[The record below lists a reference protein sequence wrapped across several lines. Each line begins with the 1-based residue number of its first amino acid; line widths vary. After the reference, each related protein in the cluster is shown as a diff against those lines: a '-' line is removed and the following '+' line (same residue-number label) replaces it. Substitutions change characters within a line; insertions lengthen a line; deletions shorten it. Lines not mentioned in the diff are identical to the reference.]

1 MASLR
6 KLQQLV
12 KVSQVHH
19 HCNYPQSIR
28 RDMAISCVI
37 PTFWKLSA
45 VLPLADCKG
54 QQAALASVLLPL
66 LCGLPAAE
74 GNRMFIISQPPS
86 VAKTSD
92 GNEIRQ
98 GSYSSLP
105 TLFFLQ
111 DGGNVQGMRWKKRWP
126 WQNKISICIFRW
138 PNIAEV
144 HRGTDS
150 GILYSL
156 SLNTPWKSNIRK
168 ATFVCNRDHCLRWNM
183 L

>member
-1 MASLR
+1 
-6 KLQQLV
+6 
-12 KVSQVHH
+12 
-19 HCNYPQSIR
+19 
-28 RDMAISCVI
+28 MAISCVI

-111 DGGNVQGMRWKKRWP
+111 DGGNVQGMR
-126 WQNKISICIFRW
+126 
-138 PNIAEV
+138 
-144 HRGTDS
+144 
-150 GILYSL
+150 
-156 SLNTPWKSNIRK
+156 
-168 ATFVCNRDHCLRWNM
+168 
-183 L
+183 